1 MMSLNWKEMELIIKE
16 ANLEGSKIQAVIQNS
31 FHSITWELYNREK
44 GRYSF
49 YTEIGTQSSRINLI
63 SINSKPQKTKK
74 LQRFEQYARKNL
86 EGSTIT
92 KCYQMPYDRVVI
104 WDLDNHG
111 RKLKVIIRLYSG
123 PGANI
128 IVTDEK
134 LIIQD
139 LLLRRPGRD
148 ETSNKTLE
156 LETKTE
162 DDKQFNVRTYDSS
175 SFSSFNEFIEKTFSQ
190 QQCEDLR
197 TQLVKQVEARRD
209 HELSRL
215 STSIKGSE
223 KTIEAN
229 KNYIELKKDGDF
241 LSANSYQIKKGMDKI
256 TLVDWLSDPTGNTSA
271 TLQLDKSLTPGANVQ
286 AYYDKYQKAKGAYE
300 NALLELDRLNTEYE
314 QTRTR
319 YEKAL
324 MSTDDEMA
332 CIRRLKAILEKS
344 SVQQQIQQGPGIR
357 CISGGF
363 LILAGRNAKE
373 NDELLRHYAKGND
386 MWLHTRDFPGGYV
399 FIKFRRDKT
408 IPLEVLLDAANIA
421 VLYSKGKNLKLVDLY
436 YTQVKYLRRPKE
448 GKTGLILP
456 TQEKNLTIKPDPQ
469 RIARLLP
476 KENQ

>member
-1 MMSLNWKEMELIIKE
+1 MSLNWKEMELILKE
-16 ANLEGSKIQAVIQNS
+16 ANLEGSKIQGVIQNS
-31 FHSITWELYNREK
+31 FHSVTWELYNREK

-63 SINSKPQKTKK
+63 SSNSKPQKTKK

-111 RKLKVIIRLYSG
+111 RKLKVVIRLYSG

-128 IVTDEK
+128 IVTDENFV
-134 LIIQD
+134 IQD

-148 ETSNKTLE
+148 ETSNKILK

-162 DDKQFNVRTYDSS
+162 EDKTFTIRDYEG
-175 SFSSFNEFIEKTFSQ
+175 SSFNEYVEKTFSQ
-190 QQCEDLR
+190 QQNNDLKA
-197 TQLVKQVEARRD
+197 QLTKQVETRRD

-215 STSIKGSE
+215 DSSIKSCE

-229 KNYIELKKDGDF
+229 KDYIELKKDGDF

-256 TLVDWLSDPTGNTSA
+256 TLVDWISDPTGNTSI
-271 TLQLDKSLTPGANVQ
+271 TLQLDKSLTAGANVQ
-286 AYYDKYQKAKGAYE
+286 TYYDKYQKAKGTYE
-300 NALLELDRLNTEYE
+300 NALSELEKLRKEYE
-314 QTRTR
+314 QTKAH
-319 YEKAL
+319 YDKAL
-324 MSTDDEMA
+324 MDTEDEQA
-332 CIRRLKAILEKS
+332 DIRRLKAILEKTS
-344 SVQQQIQQGPGIR
+344 PQQQIQTGPGIR
-357 CISGGF
+357 CTSGGF

-421 VLYSKGKNLKLVDLY
+421 VLYSKGKNLKSVDLY
-436 YTQVKYLRRPKE
+436 YTQVRYLRRPKE

>member
-1 MMSLNWKEMELIIKE
+1 MSLNWKEMELIIKE
-16 ANLEGSKIQAVIQNS
+16 ANLDGSKIQGVIQNS
-31 FHSITWELYNREK
+31 FHSVTWELYNREK

-63 SINSKPQKTKK
+63 SVNSKPQKTKK
-74 LQRFEQYARKNL
+74 LQRFEQFARKNL
-86 EGSTIT
+86 EGSTII
-92 KCYQMPYDRVVI
+92 KCYQMPYDRVVV

-128 IVTDEK
+128 IVTDDN
-134 LIIQD
+134 LVIQD

-148 ETSNKTLE
+148 ETSNKTLD
-156 LETKTE
+156 LGIKTE
-162 DDKQFNVRTYDSS
+162 EDKQFQVREYDNS
-175 SFSSFNEFIEKTFSQ
+175 SFSSFNEYVEKTFSQ
-190 QQCEDLR
+190 QQSEDLKA
-197 TQLVKQVEARRD
+197 QLVKQVEARRD

-215 STSIKGSE
+215 NTSIRGSE

-229 KNYIELKKDGDF
+229 KDYMELKKDGDF
-241 LSANSYQIKKGMDKI
+241 LSANSYQIKKGMDQI
-256 TLVDWLSDPTGNTSA
+256 TLVDWLLDPTGNTSV

-286 AYYDKYQKAKGAYE
+286 AYYDKYQKAKGAYD
-300 NALLELDRLNTEYE
+300 NALSELEKLKAEYE
-314 QTRTR
+314 QTKHR

-324 MSTDDEMA
+324 MATEDEQA
-332 CIRRLKAILEKS
+332 DIRRLKAILEKTS
-344 SVQQQIQQGPGIR
+344 LQKQTQQGPGIR
-357 CISGGF
+357 CTSGGF

-373 NDELLRHYAKGND
+373 NDELLRHHAKGND

-399 FIKFRRDKT
+399 FIKFRRNKT

-421 VLYSKGKNLKLVDLY
+421 VLYSKGKNSKSVDLY

-456 TQEKNLTIKPDPQ
+456 TQERNLTIKPDPQ

>member
-1 MMSLNWKEMELIIKE
+1 MSLNWKEMELILKE
-16 ANLEGSKIQAVIQNS
+16 ANLEGSKIQGVIQNS
-31 FHSITWELYNREK
+31 FHSVTWELYNREK

-63 SINSKPQKTKK
+63 SSNSKPQKTKK

-86 EGSTIT
+86 EGSTII

-111 RKLKVIIRLYSG
+111 RKLKVAIRLYSG

-128 IVTDEK
+128 IVTDEN
-134 LIIQD
+134 LVIQD

-148 ETSNKTLE
+148 ETSNKILK
-156 LETKTE
+156 LETRTEEDKTFTIRE
-162 DDKQFNVRTYDSS
+162 YEG
-175 SFSSFNEFIEKTFSQ
+175 SSFNEYVEKTFSQ
-190 QQCEDLR
+190 QQNNDLKA
-197 TQLVKQVEARRD
+197 QLTKQVETRRD

-215 STSIKGSE
+215 DSSIKSCE
-223 KTIEAN
+223 KTIESN
-229 KNYIELKKDGDF
+229 KDYIELKKDGDF

-256 TLVDWLSDPTGNTSA
+256 TIVDWISDPTGNTSI
-271 TLQLDKSLTPGANVQ
+271 TLQLDKSLTAGANVQ
-286 AYYDKYQKAKGAYE
+286 AYYDKYQRAKGTYE
-300 NALLELDRLNTEYE
+300 NALSELEKLKKEYE
-314 QTRTR
+314 QTKAR
-319 YEKAL
+319 YDKAL
-324 MSTDDEMA
+324 MDTDDEQA
-332 CIRRLKAILEKS
+332 DIRRLKTILEKTS
-344 SVQQQIQQGPGIR
+344 LQQQIQTGPGIR
-357 CISGGF
+357 CTSGGF

-373 NDELLRHYAKGND
+373 NEELLRHYAKGND

-421 VLYSKGKNLKLVDLY
+421 VLYSKGKNLKSVDLY
-436 YTQVKYLRRPKE
+436 YTQVRYLRRPKE
-448 GKTGLILP
+448 GKKGLILP